1 MMCLYLKSPQDAG
14 KPRRG
19 ASKNHIFCAAIPECP
34 AGRGAEGYMIVG
46 ASKAY
51 KHLNMLG

>member
-1 MMCLYLKSPQDAG
+1 MCLYLKSPQDAG